1 MNKDTAEKTSLA
13 MQMASCIVDN
23 HLRNLQEVLTQDEFN
38 EYAQKTGKIMGEIY
52 VQVLRPLWEEFP
64 ELLPD
69 KMDGGE
75 YVVDENMYK
84 DILEVLQK
92 YASINS

>member
-1 MNKDTAEKTSLA
+1 

-23 HLRNLQEVLTQDEFN
+23 HLSNLQEALTKDEFS

-52 VQVLRPLWEEFP
+52 LQVLRPLWEEFP
-64 ELLPD
+64 ELLPEQ
-69 KMDGGE
+69 MDGGK

-84 DILEVLQK
+84 DTLEVLQK
-92 YASINS
+92 YAAINS